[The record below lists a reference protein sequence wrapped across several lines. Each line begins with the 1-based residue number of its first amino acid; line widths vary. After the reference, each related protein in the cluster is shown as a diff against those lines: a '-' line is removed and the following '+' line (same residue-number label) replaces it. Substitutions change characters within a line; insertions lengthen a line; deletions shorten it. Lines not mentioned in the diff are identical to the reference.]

1 MVKPFRLVEGI
12 SLGRHHDLRTQSQIR
27 IVSSKLT
34 VDDFV
39 IVTRIAARSRRHVNQ
54 MKQQLCALNESHKPI
69 DKSMAFMRDFDQ
81 TGDVG
86 DYKRAKVAGVDHAQM
101 RLKRRK
107 RIVSDLWPGG

>member
-12 SLGRHHDLRTQSQIR
+12 SLGRHYDLRTQSQIR

-54 MKQQLCALNESHKPI
+54 MKQHLGALNVSQKPI
-69 DKSMAFMRDFDQ
+69 AKSMAFMRAFDQ
-81 TGDVG
+81 TGNVG
-86 DYKRAKVAGVDHAQM
+86 DYKSVKISKIDHAQM
-101 RLKRRK
+101 RLKRGK
-107 RIVSDLWPGG
+107 RIISDSWPRG